1 MSLLTEVEE
10 FLRTTDEWDINWIDA
25 YYNILSKDFIRE
37 FKHHFIH
44 QEENVIIFIWHKY
57 GDKFVEEIF
66 GREPFRKLRNRI
78 EFRNDI

>member
-1 MSLLTEVEE
+1 MSLLHEVEE

-37 FKHHFIH
+37 FKHHFIY
-44 QEENVIIFIWHKY
+44 QEENIMIFIWHKY